1 MLNPFAPATVE
12 QVMCTV
18 RVVNTFESLAAH
30 VELDDGVS
38 VEPGDEVLVHGKPI
52 IVPYGETANERRTA
66 TITRANWLERKWVKL
81 TGDLE
86 FMELLEFSFSGEE
99 L

>member
-1 MLNPFAPATVE
+1 MLNPFAPARE
-12 QVMCTV
+12 DVMCTV

-30 VELDDGVS
+30 VELDDGVT
-38 VEPGDEVLVHGKPI
+38 VEAGDAVLVHGQPI
-52 IVPYGETANERRTA
+52 IVPYGEAATERRRA
-66 TITRANWLERKWVKL
+66 TITRAGWLERKWVKL